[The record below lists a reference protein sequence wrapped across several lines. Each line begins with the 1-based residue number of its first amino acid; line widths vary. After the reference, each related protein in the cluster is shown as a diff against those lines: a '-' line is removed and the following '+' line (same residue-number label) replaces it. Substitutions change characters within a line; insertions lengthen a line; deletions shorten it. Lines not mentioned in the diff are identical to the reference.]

1 MSELLIATN
10 KWLECCRD
18 IKSLK
23 LQLQKDP
30 SRMDRKAELQELE
43 KQEPK
48 LKAEVDRLKTIHK
61 SIQIKENVKQ
71 VREDL
76 MEGK

>member
-10 KWLECCRD
+10 KWLECCGD

-30 SRMDRKAELQELE
+30 SRTDRKIELQELE
-43 KQEPK
+43 KREPK
-48 LKAEVDRLKTIHK
+48 LKAELDRLK
-61 SIQIKENVKQ
+61 SICIKENLEKPYRDCGAGQ
-71 VREDL
+71 
-76 MEGK
+76 G